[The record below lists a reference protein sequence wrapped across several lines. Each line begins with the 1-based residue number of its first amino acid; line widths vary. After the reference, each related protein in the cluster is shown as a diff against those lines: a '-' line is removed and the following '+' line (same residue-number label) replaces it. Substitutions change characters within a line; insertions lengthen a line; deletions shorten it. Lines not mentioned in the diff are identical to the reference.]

1 MSSYDLI
8 EELYDLILENFP
20 WLEDLLNDD
29 EAPIEDV
36 IAFVGGLAYKYGY
49 EAGKRDFSAYYDNK
63 NGSLYAELK
72 AFDIKKY
79 DN

>member
-20 WLEDLLNDD
+20 WLEDLLNDK

-36 IAFVGGLAYKYGY
+36 IAFVGGLAYKY
-49 EAGKRDFSAYYDNK
+49 
-63 NGSLYAELK
+63 
-72 AFDIKKY
+72 
-79 DN
+79 

>member
-1 MSSYDLI
+1 MSSYNLI

-20 WLEDLLNDD
+20 WLAALLDNE

-36 IAFVGGLAYKYGY
+36 IAFIGGLAYKYGY
-49 EAGKRDFSAYYDNK
+49 EAGKKDFLAYYEAQY
-63 NGSLYAELK
+63 GSLYAPLK
-72 AFDIKKY
+72 SFDEKKY

>member
-20 WLEDLLNDD
+20 WLEDLLNDK

-49 EAGKRDFSAYYDNK
+49 EAGKRDFSAYYESQY
-63 NGSLYAELK
+63 GSVYAPLK
-72 AFDIKKY
+72 SFDEKKY